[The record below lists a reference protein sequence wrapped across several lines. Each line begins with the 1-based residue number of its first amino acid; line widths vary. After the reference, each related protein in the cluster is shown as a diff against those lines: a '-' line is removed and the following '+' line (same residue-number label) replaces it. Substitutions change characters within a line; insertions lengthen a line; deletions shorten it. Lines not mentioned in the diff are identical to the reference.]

1 MCLHKQN
8 LIVDH
13 TQLQHR
19 LTFTTIICYS
29 YTANSTPVKQR
40 ELVVNYVWV
49 ECRLSFAVV
58 VVHAE
63 NWKQPLP

>member
-8 LIVDH
+8 LIVNH

-19 LTFTTIICYS
+19 LTFTIICYS
-29 YTANSTPVKQR
+29 YTSNSTPMKQR

-58 VVHAE
+58 VVHEE